1 MYVSSTS
8 ASSSLSSSTSPLS
21 ALLKRICVFR
31 VHLIE
36 CIWTSCSAKA
46 CMIYDGL
53 WHANVWF
60 GLVMMSIYDG
70 NTKKK
75 PRQNSQLLFTIHC
88 THFKS
93 ASHSSIFLPNT
104 LTCLVPPQRSTN
116 DIIIHLILYNIFSQ
130 RFSIFPLNLF
140 TFFSMFQMSL
150 SFLRWHVSIFYAF
163 HL

>member
-1 MYVSSTS
+1 
-8 ASSSLSSSTSPLS
+8 
-21 ALLKRICVFR
+21 
-31 VHLIE
+31 
-36 CIWTSCSAKA
+36 
-46 CMIYDGL
+46 
-53 WHANVWF
+53 
-60 GLVMMSIYDG
+60 MMSIYDG

-116 DIIIHLILYNIFSQ
+116 DIIKHLILYNIFSQ

-140 TFFSMFQMSL
+140 TFFFHVSDVFVILKMTRFYFL
-150 SFLRWHVSIFYAF
+150 SFSSLIFLFRANITVQRPFFLCVTEWVLLVILYLR
-163 HL
+163 